1 MQPPQSLG
9 MFQRGVY
16 TYRCRRCC
24 TPGRPK
30 FCRSLAG
37 VARYSYGNCHQGTN
51 RRRYDDPADTFL
63 RPPDRFRGLQ
73 FHADYADAGNFW
85 DCDYSGSRS
94 HGHLRSTPR
103 TYQLTAPSDG
113 TLVTRLTFDSTVE
126 NGAKLKLT
134 IGECA
139 TPQPNTSCPSA
150 KSFQGSE
157 PNWSPVVGR
166 VAVSAGR
173 TYRVIVE
180 EGLSPWDYH
189 FNQPFELIAAVE

>member
-1 MQPPQSLG
+1 MVRPTLFLVLLVAFVACNSTP
-9 MFQRGVY
+9 
-16 TYRCRRCC
+16 TTP
-24 TPGRPK
+24 TPGT
-30 FCRSLAG
+30 SG
-37 VARYSYGNCHQGTN
+37 IVITVGQEVT
-51 RRRYDDPADTFL
+51 DTF
-63 RPPDRFRGLQ
+63 
-73 FHADYADAGNFW
+73 
-85 DCDYSGSRS
+85 
-94 HGHLRSTPR
+94 RSTPR

>member
-1 MQPPQSLG
+1 MMIRPTLFFALLIAFVACNSEHRNVTPTTPTLPSQPQP
-9 MFQRGVY
+9 VP
-16 TYRCRRCC
+16 
-24 TPGRPK
+24 PGTSGIVITVGQEVRAT
-30 FCRSLAG
+30 FI
-37 VARYSYGNCHQGTN
+37 GNPGI
-51 RRRYDDPADTFL
+51 
-63 RPPDRFRGLQ
+63 
-73 FHADYADAGNFW
+73 
-85 DCDYSGSRS
+85 
-94 HGHLRSTPR
+94 
-103 TYQLTAPSDG
+103 YQLTAPSDG
-113 TLVTRLTFDSTVE
+113 TLVTRLTFDPTVE